1 MWLGVT
7 TILDDIYVVLDEVAR
22 NVERRILNFWKEV
35 DELVK

>member
-1 MWLGVT
+1 MWLDVT
-7 TILDDIYVVLDEVAR
+7 TILDDIYVVLAEVAR